1 MYLSTLLFPLFSVTF
16 CSHNQGYSSQHPF
29 LKQPPPNFIYFGG
42 GYFIQ
47 LWWAN
52 CCSSADINSTTVNV
66 TSLLYAPDSSI
77 NCGDMF
83 RPLISAI
90 FKSFRYTQFDG
101 ASQQILRIF
110 FLHKIV
116 VYRVRKIPPL
126 VPVLSQINP
135 IQTFP
140 VDFPEIHFNNIL
152 RLRGRFFC
160 RIKT

>member
-1 MYLSTLLFPLFSVTF
+1 
-16 CSHNQGYSSQHPF
+16 
-29 LKQPPPNFIYFGG
+29 
-42 GYFIQ
+42 
-47 LWWAN
+47 
-52 CCSSADINSTTVNV
+52 
-66 TSLLYAPDSSI
+66 
-77 NCGDMF
+77 MF

-90 FKSFRYTQFDG
+90 FKSFRYTHFDG